1 MTVAYTLGDQT
12 FATKKAVLAHAS
24 EVLNRAS
31 LGEVLRGHDE
41 AFALDLLAQHPE
53 VGRKHGAGIAGV
65 AVVLM
70 PEWGTRNF
78 FVLREDGSI
87 DNWSIKKCV
96 ANMRPDGPRRSP

>member
-24 EVLNRAS
+24 EVLNRIS
-31 LGEVLRGHDE
+31 LGEVLHGQVER
-41 AFALDLLAQHPE
+41 FALDLLTHHPE
-53 VGRKHGAGIAGV
+53 AEQKHGAGIAGV

-78 FVLREDGSI
+78 FVFRVDASI
-87 DNWSIKKCV
+87 DNWSVKKCV
-96 ANMRPDGPRRSP
+96 ANMRPDTARRHP

>member
-24 EVLNRAS
+24 EVLNRTT
-31 LGEVLRGHDE
+31 LGEVLHGQDE
-41 AFALDLLAQHPE
+41 RFALDLLSHHPE
-53 VGRKHGAGIAGV
+53 AGRKHGAGIAGV

-78 FVLREDGSI
+78 FVLRQDGSV

-96 ANMRPDGPRRSP
+96 GNLRPDAARRRP

>member
-24 EVLNRAS
+24 EVLNRPAF
-31 LGEVLRGHDE
+31 GEVLRGQDE
-41 AFALDLLAQHPE
+41 AFALDLLAHHPE
-53 VGRKHGAGIAGV
+53 VGRKHGVGIAGV

-78 FVLREDGSI
+78 FVFRVDGSI
-87 DNWSIKKCV
+87 DNWSVKKCV
-96 ANMRPDGPRRSP
+96 ANMRPDTARRHP